1 MRDRVSS
8 PTHRGPR
15 PWGMT
20 VFFPSLFELQTIPT
34 LSCGGKDWRDWKEV
48 TVDKRFRERVGLRS
62 LRRTNLI
69 VQITPR
75 QKQGRTKRQHMGAST
90 TSTILS
96 LSHHP
101 LQWCSIQNDISP
113 SYPMWVQIMR
123 FCLVLI
129 WKKKRSH
136 IPSICQNPQQELD
149 DEFHF
154 VLCSRWAH
162 NVHFYFVIIQFSF
175 YPEGAGRKLWL
186 CSSCGALW
194 WRSRHSCQET
204 LLGFER
210 GENWGYV

>member
-1 MRDRVSS
+1 M
-8 PTHRGPR
+8 
-15 PWGMT
+15 
-20 VFFPSLFELQTIPT
+20 
-34 LSCGGKDWRDWKEV
+34 
-48 TVDKRFRERVGLRS
+48 DKRFRERVGLRS

-75 QKQGRTKRQHMGAST
+75 QKQGRTKRQYMGAST
-90 TSTILS
+90 IYINLHQQSFHFLTA
-96 LSHHP
+96 H
-101 LQWCSIQNDISP
+101 CNDAASKMISP
-113 SYPMWVQIMR
+113 SYPMLWVQIR
-123 FCLVLI
+123 SFCLVLI

-154 VLCSRWAH
+154 VLCARRAH
-162 NVHFYFVIIQFSF
+162 YVNFYFVIIQFSF

-194 WRSRHSCQET
+194 WGSRHSCQET

-210 GENWGYV
+210 GEN